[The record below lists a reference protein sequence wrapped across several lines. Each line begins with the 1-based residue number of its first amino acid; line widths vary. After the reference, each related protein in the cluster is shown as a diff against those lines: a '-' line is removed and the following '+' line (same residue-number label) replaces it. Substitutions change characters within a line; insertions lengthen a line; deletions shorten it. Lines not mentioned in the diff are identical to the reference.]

1 MKIFVLLPIA
11 GTYSQVQLRMA
22 KGKKQKVP
30 DGMFM
35 APSGELYKP
44 SDCGVDG
51 NGKFKNLLPINYR
64 CFALEPHQVQVETL
78 LTGWVQTRGKSRF
91 REHKGH
97 ENFRD
102 GMVCRRSS

>member
-1 MKIFVLLPIA
+1 MKIFLLLPIA

-51 NGKFKNLLPINYR
+51 NGEF
-64 CFALEPHQVQVETL
+64 
-78 LTGWVQTRGKSRF
+78 
-91 REHKGH
+91 
-97 ENFRD
+97 
-102 GMVCRRSS
+102 

>member
-1 MKIFVLLPIA
+1 MKIFLLLPIA

-51 NGKFKNLLPINYR
+51 NGKLKIL
-64 CFALEPHQVQVETL
+64 
-78 LTGWVQTRGKSRF
+78 
-91 REHKGH
+91 KGAH
-97 ENFRD
+97 N
-102 GMVCRRSS
+102 

>member
-1 MKIFVLLPIA
+1 MKIFLLLPIG

-51 NGKFKNLLPINYR
+51 NGRLKILQGLINCESLFQLKYLS
-64 CFALEPHQVQVETL
+64 FME
-78 LTGWVQTRGKSRF
+78 
-91 REHKGH
+91 
-97 ENFRD
+97 
-102 GMVCRRSS
+102 

>member
-1 MKIFVLLPIA
+1 MKIFLLLPIA

-51 NGKFKNLLPINYR
+51 NGEFLKNYR
-64 CFALEPHQVQVETL
+64 GSTLELQY
-78 LTGWVQTRGKSRF
+78 
-91 REHKGH
+91 
-97 ENFRD
+97 
-102 GMVCRRSS
+102 SS